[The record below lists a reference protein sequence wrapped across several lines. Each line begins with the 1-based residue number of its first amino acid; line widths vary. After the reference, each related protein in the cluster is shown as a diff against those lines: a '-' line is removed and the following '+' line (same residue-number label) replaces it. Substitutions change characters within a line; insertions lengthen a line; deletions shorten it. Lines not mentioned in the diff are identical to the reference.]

1 MGGDFGPR
9 VIVPALV
16 ASLRKHSGVSAL
28 LFGDQQKLAA
38 EISHCKDS
46 SVLARI
52 HVRHCEAVVSGD
64 DKPSTVLRH
73 KRDSTMGLAVKAV
86 AEGDAKACISAGNT
100 GALMALGLVFLKTL
114 PGISRPAICTTF
126 PTSQG
131 RSYMLDLGANL
142 ECSPQQL
149 HQFALLGSLT
159 AQALDGIVEPTIRL
173 VNVGEEAG
181 KGGQSMAETA
191 ALLSGD
197 PLLNYQGYVEGDAKA
212 CISAGN
218 TGALMAL
225 GLVFLKTLPG
235 ISRPAICTTFPT
247 SQGRSYM
254 LDLGANLE
262 CSPQQLHQFALLGS
276 LTAQA
281 LDGIVEPT
289 IRLVNVGEEA
299 GKGGQSMAETAA
311 LLSGDPLLNYQ
322 GYVEGDGIFE
332 GTTDVVVC
340 DGFTG
345 NVALK
350 TSEGLATMIN
360 GMFKAR
366 LKGSWTARIGAI
378 FMRSLLL
385 GLKSRLDP
393 ALYNGAYLLG
403 LNGVVVKSHGG
414 ASEKAFGHALDVAIE
429 AAKHNLPEVLSPIL
443 QGKID
448 NGIK

>member
-86 AEGDAKACISAGNT
+86 A
-100 GALMALGLVFLKTL
+100 
-114 PGISRPAICTTF
+114 
-126 PTSQG
+126 
-131 RSYMLDLGANL
+131 
-142 ECSPQQL
+142 
-149 HQFALLGSLT
+149 
-159 AQALDGIVEPTIRL
+159 
-173 VNVGEEAG
+173 
-181 KGGQSMAETA
+181 
-191 ALLSGD
+191 
-197 PLLNYQGYVEGDAKA
+197 EGDAKA

>member
-1 MGGDFGPR
+1 
-9 VIVPALV
+9 
-16 ASLRKHSGVSAL
+16 
-28 LFGDQQKLAA
+28 
-38 EISHCKDS
+38 
-46 SVLARI
+46 
-52 HVRHCEAVVSGD
+52 
-64 DKPSTVLRH
+64 
-73 KRDSTMGLAVKAV
+73 
-86 AEGDAKACISAGNT
+86 
-100 GALMALGLVFLKTL
+100 
-114 PGISRPAICTTF
+114 
-126 PTSQG
+126 
-131 RSYMLDLGANL
+131 
-142 ECSPQQL
+142 
-149 HQFALLGSLT
+149 
-159 AQALDGIVEPTIRL
+159 
-173 VNVGEEAG
+173 
-181 KGGQSMAETA
+181 
-191 ALLSGD
+191 
-197 PLLNYQGYVEGDAKA
+197 
-212 CISAGN
+212 
-218 TGALMAL
+218 
-225 GLVFLKTLPG
+225 
-235 ISRPAICTTFPT
+235 
-247 SQGRSYM
+247 
-254 LDLGANLE
+254 
-262 CSPQQLHQFALLGS
+262 
-276 LTAQA
+276 
-281 LDGIVEPT
+281 
-289 IRLVNVGEEA
+289 
-299 GKGGQSMAETAA
+299 MAETAA

-332 GTTDVVVC
+332 GSTDVVVC